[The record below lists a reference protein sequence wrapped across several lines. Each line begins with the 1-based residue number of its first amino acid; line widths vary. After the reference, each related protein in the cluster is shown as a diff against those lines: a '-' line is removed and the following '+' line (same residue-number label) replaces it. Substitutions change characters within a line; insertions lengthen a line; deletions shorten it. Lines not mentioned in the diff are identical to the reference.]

1 MNCFSLTADGDAD
14 MQHRTGSR
22 LDKEI
27 LLDLSRRT
35 AWPWL
40 RDAVLD
46 WAVVLGTMGIVHAFS
61 NPLTWLLGLLI
72 IGNRQHALAI
82 LGHDGTHFTLS
93 HNRRLND
100 CLTNLIAFWPI
111 GLTVSG
117 YRTLHFKHHKHTG
130 TEGDP
135 ELGHKRSRSPQWDL
149 PAKPSSILKYAV

>member
-1 MNCFSLTADGDAD
+1 
-14 MQHRTGSR
+14 MQRPAKSS

-35 AWPWL
+35 ALPWL

-46 WAVVLGTMGIVHAFS
+46 WTVIAGALGLVHVFS
-61 NPLTWLLGLLI
+61 NPLTWLLALLI

-100 CLTNLIAFWPI
+100 FLTNLMAFWPI

-117 YRTLHFKHHKHTG
+117 YRALHFKHHKHTG
-130 TEGDP
+130 TER
-135 ELGHKRSRSPQWDL
+135 RSRAGAQAVAQ
-149 PAKPSSILKYAV
+149 PAVGPAGEALTAF